1 MKKRSFK
8 LTPGNIRRTKTGAW
22 VFRKMINKQEIFR
35 TLKTRAET
43 THADRIPPAVMKEA
57 EDLYAMLLGGR
68 EEELKAT
75 KSRKERAA
83 TIGEIIEAFEAWPLT
98 RSLTKKTRSGYIN
111 AFYSVIASVH
121 LTEYADVAGSRV
133 SGEPVRKN
141 RPTQSKVLKRNQLI
155 GKMSSN
161 ILTGDLVNRWIKI
174 RMKRGPVYQGHEV
187 LPEKDSGE
195 MTKKELRRVLLSMR
209 TKLVDA
215 RAIFAKNSRSTGN
228 LMCSDTGAYKDLKL
242 PESLDEFLNAKTP
255 NPGKKKYK
263 APSRVEI
270 LDLISGLPELHRT
283 HPEAYKAFKIAYG
296 TGLRIDEIRKLKW
309 SDISDI
315 DDKYKIILEETKNGD
330 ERVNEYLGERL
341 YLELWKMKSDPVFVI
356 GGGLTYRKHQLGKDV
371 STYFRSKGW
380 SRIQCLHE
388 LRKYFGCLLA
398 KESKD
403 LSVVMRALGHSDLST
418 TQNYYNDQIG
428 ETHNPDFAASLP
440 APGLEAAA

>member
-161 ILTGDLVNRWIKI
+161 ILTVG
-174 RMKRGPVYQGHEV
+174 
-187 LPEKDSGE
+187 S
-195 MTKKELRRVLLSMR
+195 
-209 TKLVDA
+209 
-215 RAIFAKNSRSTGN
+215 
-228 LMCSDTGAYKDLKL
+228 
-242 PESLDEFLNAKTP
+242 
-255 NPGKKKYK
+255 
-263 APSRVEI
+263 
-270 LDLISGLPELHRT
+270 
-283 HPEAYKAFKIAYG
+283 
-296 TGLRIDEIRKLKW
+296 
-309 SDISDI
+309 
-315 DDKYKIILEETKNGD
+315 
-330 ERVNEYLGERL
+330 
-341 YLELWKMKSDPVFVI
+341 
-356 GGGLTYRKHQLGKDV
+356 
-371 STYFRSKGW
+371 
-380 SRIQCLHE
+380 
-388 LRKYFGCLLA
+388 
-398 KESKD
+398 
-403 LSVVMRALGHSDLST
+403 
-418 TQNYYNDQIG
+418 
-428 ETHNPDFAASLP
+428 
-440 APGLEAAA
+440 